1 MVCMKPDKLKKKAR
15 SIAANHYKGRGKTEK
30 VLQLLIKALNEKCP
44 YCGEPLTLLNI
55 SLDHAVP
62 LTRSKLPDSKQV
74 QQGKTEP
81 YTTKELALLTGDDNK
96 LFCCSRCNKAKGD
109 LDDIEFKMLVNY
121 LTKWEKVVKSYL
133 GEDKI
138 YKLSPKKGSVKEVLT
153 RMKSGGLRYAN

>member
-15 SIAANHYKGRGKTEK
+15 SIASNHYKGRGKTEK

-44 YCGEPLTLLNI
+44 YCGEPLTLANI

-74 QQGKTEP
+74 KEGKAKP
-81 YTTKELALLTGDDNK
+81 YTPKELALLTGDDNK

-109 LDDIEFKMLVNY
+109 LDDIEFSLLIAC
-121 LTKWEKVVKSYL
+121 LTKWEKMIKYYL

-138 YKLSPKKGSVKEVLT
+138 YKLSPKKGSMKEVLT
-153 RMKSGGLRYAN
+153 RMKSGGLRFT